1 MLSRLTPRPP
11 DEVIDI
17 TDSEQETDSH
27 APITVSGTHTPGRVP
42 VACLPGG
49 PSVDLW
55 MVMEDGSIIP
65 QV

>member
-1 MLSRLTPRPP
+1 M
-11 DEVIDI
+11 IDI

-27 APITVSGTHTPGRVP
+27 EPGMVSGTHTPGRAP

-49 PSVDLW
+49 PSVDPSVDLW
-55 MVMEDGSIIP
+55 MVMEDGSLIP